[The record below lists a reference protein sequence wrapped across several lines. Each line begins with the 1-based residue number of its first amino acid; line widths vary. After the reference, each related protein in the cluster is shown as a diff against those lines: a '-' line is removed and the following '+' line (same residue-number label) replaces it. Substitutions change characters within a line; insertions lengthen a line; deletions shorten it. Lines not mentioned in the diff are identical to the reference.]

1 MAIKKGDIL
10 DERKRFP
17 DSCGLVVKCAGGGE
31 GFQKIF
37 CCGHELTEED
47 LVPEIMSSRGRK
59 RGTLLPGAMLEE
71 KRQFADSCGLR
82 LMVMD
87 GGAGLQGIDCCG
99 HLITAGAVHG
109 LRFGQP
115 LEEGAPMPTGPAG
128 QA

>member
-17 DSCGLVVKCAGGGE
+17 DSCGLVVKCTGGGE
-31 GFQKIF
+31 GFKKIF

-59 RGTLLPGAMLEE
+59 RGGLLPGAMLEE
-71 KRQFADSCGLR
+71 KRQFPDSCGLR

-99 HLITAGAVHG
+99 HLITASAVHG

-115 LEEGAPMPTGPAG
+115 PEEGVPMPTGPAG